1 MMKSLW
7 LLHQVTGDPRCQFW
21 GWHMMNAFHK
31 LLQAEVW
38 ECFNSEGVS
47 VVSIDV
53 DDADRPSHRF
63 FLNCFKTANS
73 HLCWCELILLL
84 Q

>member
-1 MMKSLW
+1 MAVASS
-7 LLHQVTGDPRCQFW
+7 HW
-21 GWHMMNAFHK
+21 GSPVPILGMAHDECFSQ

-38 ECFNSEGVS
+38 ECCNSDGVS

-53 DDADRPSHRF
+53 GDADRASHRF